1 MSYSNIGEFAKS
13 ARVAQLLLRDL
24 ITSYS
29 GIHYENDK
37 LDILADKLSERIV
50 ALGLANFDAYYHYLR
65 YDSRGND
72 EWGPLMDALTVK
84 ETYFMREVEQLRVCV
99 DRVIPEIQ
107 DARHDPSTLIWSA
120 ACSTG
125 EEPYSLAMLLRERG
139 RTEGISIIGTDIS
152 DRALKH
158 ARGAVYR
165 ARSLRA
171 MSPDLTARYLRT
183 APEGWLLDQQVR
195 DMVSFRHLNLVD
207 REEMR
212 RVRGVDII
220 FCRNVFI
227 YFSEDSVQTVLGYL
241 HDALNPGGY
250 LFVGTSESL
259 LRQMTR
265 FSLVEIDGVFAY
277 RKS

>member
-139 RTEGISIIGTDIS
+139 QIG
-152 DRALKH
+152 RAH
-158 ARGAVYR
+158 V
-165 ARSLRA
+165 
-171 MSPDLTARYLRT
+171 
-183 APEGWLLDQQVR
+183 
-195 DMVSFRHLNLVD
+195 
-207 REEMR
+207 
-212 RVRGVDII
+212 
-220 FCRNVFI
+220 
-227 YFSEDSVQTVLGYL
+227 
-241 HDALNPGGY
+241 
-250 LFVGTSESL
+250 
-259 LRQMTR
+259 
-265 FSLVEIDGVFAY
+265 
-277 RKS
+277 